1 MYGNRKSL
9 FHTRNEERLDNLNS
23 LLARNRHDPEVVAI
37 YLLLR
42 DESILFLLL
51 FLGKVAEDSFA
62 FRAVHELPCV
72 LAEEYR
78 NASLGEGDEDL
89 VSLAFLFLNHSHE
102 LGIVPEYRHGKLV
115 RPTLVLLLLLDLG
128 VDPSR
133 LLLFH
138 SVTDL
143 LCHV

>member
-1 MYGNRKSL
+1 MYGYRKGL

-23 LLARNRHDPEVVAI
+23 LLARNRHDPKVVAI

-42 DESILFLLL
+42 DVSILFLLL

-72 LAEEYR
+72 VAEEYW

-89 VSLAFLFLNHSHE
+89 VSLAFLFLNHFYE
-102 LGIVPEYRHGKLV
+102 LGIVPEYRHGELV
-115 RPTLVLLLLLDLG
+115 RPALVLFLLLDFG
-128 VDPSR
+128 VDPSW

-143 LCHV
+143 LRYV